1 MCAGVCPSIIH
12 FGEYLRRRHKVLPK
26 QLWQMRAIAAT
37 SVPGIH
43 VKYAPALRAL
53 YGPIDIV
60 EMYIAT
66 EGTFAQQR
74 DDRRLLVPN
83 FDLYYF
89 EVLLKGGQVKVLHDL
104 LPGEVAA

>member
-1 MCAGVCPSIIH
+1 MCAGVCPSIIQ

-26 QLWQMRAIAAT
+26 AAMADARHRPPPVCLYPCQVRA
-37 SVPGIH
+37 
-43 VKYAPALRAL
+43 ALREL

-60 EMYIAT
+60 ECTVAT
-66 EGTFAQQR
+66 EGTCPAAGR
-74 DDRRLLVPN
+74 RRLLVPN